1 MYGENNGKVE
11 RNNKMRPCKIIDRPS
26 KNNIIDI

>member
-1 MYGENNGKVE
+1 MDGENNGKAE
-11 RNNKMRPCKIIDRPS
+11 RDNKMRPCKITDNPS